1 MRGAL
6 WAQARHAACAHESTF
21 QTQLLLAFEVQVT
34 IRLEHRRPFMCCWG
48 GAAAPARRQRCTR
61 HPGLFTTR
69 RIRHGACERREVGVS
84 SPAQRATMGCTAGS
98 TITHIFR
105 GRHWRNPQHRGRG
118 HSTTWALS
126 LRGHSRHAHLLGTS
140 AREAALSWL
149 VGGVPT
155 PPATWLAAA
164 ELQMTAWS
172 ASARRRRRLLG
183 AGRGSESRGW
193 RRVARSRGPFGGRG
207 RCGIA
212 TVASCERDC
221 TPSTAGGMVVRGSPQ
236 ERSSHIKQPHVTRE
250 RRKQQPKPSSSER
263 DRTPAT
269 AVEVEARG
277 SPR

>member
-61 HPGLFTTR
+61 HPGLLTTR
-69 RIRHGACERREVGVS
+69 RIRHGAGERREVGAS
-84 SPAQRATMGCTAGS
+84 SPAQGATMGCTAGA

-155 PPATWLAAA
+155 PPSHMAGCSGAANDRMVSLRAAA
-164 ELQMTAWS
+164 EAI
-172 ASARRRRRLLG
+172 
-183 AGRGSESRGW
+183 
-193 RRVARSRGPFGGRG
+193 VAQRQR
-207 RCGIA
+207 
-212 TVASCERDC
+212 
-221 TPSTAGGMVVRGSPQ
+221 
-236 ERSSHIKQPHVTRE
+236 
-250 RRKQQPKPSSSER
+250 
-263 DRTPAT
+263 
-269 AVEVEARG
+269 
-277 SPR
+277 